1 MRGWRTGIGR
11 AQSHTAWEF
20 VNWLVSFD
28 DIVNAAGTTMDA
40 ELVITVGERTGEA
53 FPLPTHQCI
62 TVGRSK
68 HNDVRIDDDSVSRSH
83 FSVEGKGSF
92 FLLTD
97 LQSLSGT
104 IVNGKRI
111 ASKILHPGDKIE
123 AGDLRLEFT
132 VKEAPKSRIAAN
144 SGLLATDSANDSI
157 VYEHNFEDGA
167 FSFDDGDPT
176 THETSTELLERT
188 RKALQTVYH
197 VGNLVYTQESLDK
210 VCRTIMDTAM
220 EAIQPDRGFMVMY
233 DPDHKTLE
241 PVLVRRRK
249 IAGTNGNGRSTRLL
263 RVADD
268 ELIACR
274 PIILYSV
281 KKGLSVIS
289 DSPSKDT
296 GDLASRHI
304 KSAVCVPVRTNTD
317 IIGAL
322 YMDRVDSDQ
331 AFEAHQ
337 LELLSAI
344 GRQAGIAI
352 ERARML
358 EDMEGL
364 FYSCVRALVT
374 SIEAKDQYTHG
385 HSERVTAFAVTLAEE
400 MELDAETQDNV
411 RLGALLHDVG
421 KIGVA
426 EKILT
431 KPSRL
436 TPDEVK
442 VIRRH
447 PVRGAEILGHIH
459 NIPGVIA
466 AVKYHHEM
474 YNGLG
479 YPDGLVGDEIPQTA
493 RIVALAD
500 AFDAMT
506 SNRSYR
512 RNFDVEEAIS
522 EFKRCAGDQF
532 DPEVCEVMIKLLTDR
547 RIIPCNELFAKGID
561 VSKSIY

>member
-1 MRGWRTGIGR
+1 MKAVLNIRGGSRDGEAMVLPADARITFGR
-11 AQSHTAWEF
+11 SPSCDER
-20 VNWLVSFD
+20 FD
-28 DIVNAAGTTMDA
+28 DD
-40 ELVITVGERTGEA
+40 R
-53 FPLPTHQCI
+53 F
-62 TVGRSK
+62 
-68 HNDVRIDDDSVSRSH
+68 SRAH

-97 LQSLSGT
+97 LQSSTGT
-104 IVNGKRI
+104 TVNGKKVV
-111 ASKILHPGDKIE
+111 SKILHSGDRIVAGGIE
-123 AGDLRLEFT
+123 FSFKT
-132 VKEAPKSRIAAN
+132 KEAPTNKITADS
-144 SGLLATDSANDSI
+144 SLPETDSTAKANI
-157 VYEHNFEDGA
+157 TFEHNYEDG
-167 FSFDDGDPT
+167 SFELADTERALDKKTDTKET
-176 THETSTELLERT
+176 TPELLGRT
-188 RKALQTVYH
+188 RTALQTVYH
-197 VGNLVYTQESLDK
+197 VGNLVYTQESLDR
-210 VCRTIMDTAM
+210 VCHTIMDTAM
-220 EAIQPDRGFMVMY
+220 EVIGPDRGFLVMY
-233 DPDHKTLE
+233 DPDDKFLE
-241 PVLVRRRK
+241 PIVIRRK
-249 IAGTNGNGRSTRLL
+249 TSNGNGARTSTRIL
-263 RVADD
+263 RAVDD
-268 ELIACR
+268 ELTLCR

-281 KKGLSVIS
+281 KKGLAVIS
-289 DSPSKDT
+289 GNVYPET
-296 GDLASRHI
+296 GDANSKHI
-304 KSAVCVPVRTNTD
+304 KSALCVPVRTNTD
-317 IIGAL
+317 IIGAIYL
-322 YMDRVDSDQ
+322 DRVDSDEP
-331 AFEAHQ
+331 FHAHQ
-337 LELLSAI
+337 LELLSAV

-364 FYSCVRALVT
+364 FYSCVRALVS

-400 MELDAETQDNV
+400 MALDAETLDNV

-442 VIRRH
+442 IIRHH
-447 PVRGAEILGHIH
+447 PARGAEILSHIR

-466 AVKYHHEM
+466 AVKHHHEM

-479 YPDGLVGDEIPQTA
+479 YPDGLVGEEIPQTA

-522 EFKRCAGDQF
+522 EFTRCSGDQF
-532 DPEVCEVMIKLLTDR
+532 DPEVCEVMIKLLENGK
-547 RIIPCNELFAKGID
+547 IIPCNELFAKGID
-561 VSKSIY
+561 ISQSIY

>member
-1 MRGWRTGIGR
+1 MK
-11 AQSHTAWEF
+11 
-20 VNWLVSFD
+20 
-28 DIVNAAGTTMDA
+28 A
-40 ELVITVGERTGEA
+40 ELIIRGGTRDSQKIALVPHGRIT
-53 FPLPTHQCI
+53 F
-62 TVGRSK
+62 GRSPTC
-68 HNDVRIDDDSVSRSH
+68 DERFTEESFSRAH

-97 LQSLSGT
+97 LQSSTGT
-104 IVNGKRI
+104 EVNGKKV
-111 ASKILHPGDKIE
+111 ASKILHSGDRIVAGGIEFGFKTQETPTNKI
-123 AGDLRLEFT
+123 
-132 VKEAPKSRIAAN
+132 SAN
-144 SGLLATDSANDSI
+144 SGLLESEPSKNASI
-157 VYEHNFEDGA
+157 RVEANFEDG
-167 FSFDDGDPT
+167 SFHLEDTESAEGQPD
-176 THETSTELLERT
+176 TSQLLERT
-188 RKALQTVYH
+188 RGALQTIYH
-197 VGNLVYTQESLDK
+197 VGNLIYTQESLDR
-210 VCRTIMDTAM
+210 VCHTIMDAAM
-220 EAIQPDRGFMVMY
+220 DVLQPDRGFLVMY
-233 DPDHKTLE
+233 DPEDKVLE
-241 PVLVRRRK
+241 PVVVRRRK
-249 IAGTNGNGRSTRLL
+249 SPGGNGSSRTSTRLL
-263 RVADD
+263 RAVDD
-268 ELIACR
+268 ELTLCR

-289 DSPSKDT
+289 GAVHPET
-296 GDLASRHI
+296 GDSNSKHI
-304 KSAVCVPVRTNTD
+304 KSAMCVPVRTNTD
-317 IIGAL
+317 IIGAIYL
-322 YMDRVDSDQ
+322 DRVDNDTPFHQ
-331 AFEAHQ
+331 HQ
-337 LELLSAI
+337 LELLAGI
-344 GRQAGIAI
+344 GRQAGVAV

-364 FYSCVRALVT
+364 FYSCVRALVS

-400 MELDAETQDNV
+400 MQLDAETLDNV

-442 VIRRH
+442 VIRLH
-447 PVRGAEILGHIH
+447 PVRGGEILSHIR

-466 AVKYHHEM
+466 AVKHHHEM

-512 RNFDVEEAIS
+512 RNFDVDEAIS
-522 EFKRCAGDQF
+522 EFTRCSGDQF
-532 DPEVCEVMIKLLTDR
+532 DPQVCEVMIRLLREGT
-547 RIIPCNELFAKGID
+547 IIPCNELFAKGID
-561 VSKSIY
+561 ISKSIY

>member
-1 MRGWRTGIGR
+1 MKAILNIRGGSRDVEEIDLPSDARITFGR
-11 AQSHTAWEF
+11 SPSCDER
-20 VNWLVSFD
+20 FD
-28 DIVNAAGTTMDA
+28 DD
-40 ELVITVGERTGEA
+40 R
-53 FPLPTHQCI
+53 F
-62 TVGRSK
+62 
-68 HNDVRIDDDSVSRSH
+68 SRAH

-92 FLLTD
+92 YLLTD
-97 LQSLSGT
+97 LQSSTGT
-104 IVNGKRI
+104 TVNGKKVV
-111 ASKILHPGDKIE
+111 SKILHSGDRIVAGGIEFSFETNDAPTNKI
-123 AGDLRLEFT
+123 
-132 VKEAPKSRIAAN
+132 SAA
-144 SGLLATDSANDSI
+144 SGLLEAEGPLTANI
-157 VYEHNFEDGA
+157 RLERNYEDG
-167 FSFDDGDPT
+167 SFDLADTEKENEDSSET
-176 THETSTELLERT
+176 TQELLART
-188 RKALQTVYH
+188 RTALQTVYN
-197 VGNLVYTQESLDK
+197 VGNLVYTQESLDR
-210 VCRTIMDTAM
+210 VCHTIMDTSM
-220 EAIQPDRGFMVMY
+220 EVIGPDRGFLVMY
-233 DPDHKTLE
+233 DPEDKILE
-241 PVLVRRRK
+241 PIVIRRK
-249 IAGTNGNGRSTRLL
+249 TSAGNGSRTSTRIL
-263 RVADD
+263 RAVDD
-268 ELIACR
+268 ELTLCR

-281 KKGLSVIS
+281 KKGLAVIS
-289 DSPSKDT
+289 GNVYPET
-296 GDLASRHI
+296 GDANDKHI
-304 KSAVCVPVRTNTD
+304 KSAMCVPVRTNTD
-317 IIGAL
+317 IIGAIYL
-322 YMDRVDSDQ
+322 DRVDSDEP
-331 AFEAHQ
+331 FHAHQ
-337 LELLSAI
+337 LELLSAV

-364 FYSCVRALVT
+364 FYSCVRALVS

-400 MELDAETQDNV
+400 MGLDAETLDNV

-442 VIRRH
+442 IIRHH
-447 PVRGAEILGHIH
+447 PARGAEILSHIR

-466 AVKYHHEM
+466 AVKHHHEM

-522 EFKRCAGDQF
+522 EFTRCSGDQF
-532 DPEVCEVMIKLLTDR
+532 DPEVCDVMIKLLKNGK
-547 RIIPCNELFAKGID
+547 IIPCNELFAKGID
-561 VSKSIY
+561 ISQSIY